1 MDFSA
6 PSPGDFR
13 SPGLSILYREGS
25 IGSSGKM
32 ATSAAISS
40 RMVTLPEIQSA
51 LVRIRKSIHVS
62 PCTRSETFSELTG
75 NSIFLKL
82 ENRQRTGAYKERG
95 ALNKLLSL
103 AANERSQ
110 GVIAASA
117 GNHAQAVA
125 YHASKLGIGAKIV
138 MPLATPLIKVSATRG
153 YGGDVVLHGANYDEA
168 FDEALRLSAQDHLTF
183 VHAFDDDAVI
193 AGQGTLGLELLEQ
206 CPDLEAVIVP
216 IGGGGLIGG
225 ISCALKE
232 TNPRIQVIG
241 VQPARLPSVKV
252 ALADGKPVTLPSAAT
267 IADGIAVRRAGE
279 RTLPL
284 IQKYVDD
291 VVTVEEEEI
300 ANAVLL
306 LLEREKVL
314 AEGAGAA
321 ALAAL
326 VNRRIPTIKDHAAKK
341 IAIVVSGGNI
351 DVTLLAR
358 IIERGLVKDGRLVR
372 LRVHLP
378 DYPGALH
385 RLTGILAQHRANI
398 VETSY
403 DRAYHNVNLGD
414 TAIDI
419 TMETR
424 GPDHIAELISALSA
438 NGYTH
443 ERIL

>member
-1 MDFSA
+1 
-6 PSPGDFR
+6 
-13 SPGLSILYREGS
+13 
-25 IGSSGKM
+25 
-32 ATSAAISS
+32 
-40 RMVTLPEIQSA
+40 MVTLSQIQTA
-51 LVRIRKSIHVS
+51 LARIRQSIPIS
-62 PCTRSETFSELTG
+62 PCTRSETFSELSG
-75 NSIFLKL
+75 NSIYLKL

-95 ALNKLLSL
+95 ALNKLLTL
-103 AANERSQ
+103 TADERAH

-125 YHASKLGIGAKIV
+125 YHASNLGIRSKIV
-138 MPLATPLIKVSATRG
+138 MPLATPLIKVSATRS
-153 YGGDVVLHGANYDEA
+153 YGGEVVLHGGNYDEA
-168 FDEALRLSAQDHLTF
+168 YEEAMRLSEQEHLTF
-183 VHAFDDDAVI
+183 VHPFNDDAVI

-206 CPDLEAVIVP
+206 HPDLDAVILP

-225 ISCALKE
+225 VGCALKE
-232 TNPRIQVIG
+232 TKPAIQVIG
-241 VQPARLPSVKV
+241 VQPALLPSVKV
-252 ALADGKPVTLPSAAT
+252 ALSEGKPVTLPPAVT

-279 RTLPL
+279 KTLAMV
-284 IQKYVDD
+284 QKYVDEI
-291 VVTVEEEEI
+291 VTVEEEEI

-306 LLEREKVL
+306 LLEREKIL

-326 VNRRIPTIKDHAAKK
+326 VNRRIPLLSEKSPRDKAGKK
-341 IAIVVSGGNI
+341 IVVLISGGNI

-398 VETSY
+398 VETAY

-424 GPDHIAELISALSA
+424 GPDHIAELISALGA
-438 NGYTH
+438 NGYLH

>member
-1 MDFSA
+1 
-6 PSPGDFR
+6 
-13 SPGLSILYREGS
+13 
-25 IGSSGKM
+25 
-32 ATSAAISS
+32 
-40 RMVTLPEIQSA
+40 MVTLSHIQSA
-51 LVRIRKSIHVS
+51 LARLRNSIYVS
-62 PCTRSETFSELTG
+62 PCTLSETFSDLTG
-75 NSIFLKL
+75 NSIYLKL

-103 AANERSQ
+103 AAEERSK

-125 YHASKLGIGAKIV
+125 YHASNLGIRATIV
-138 MPLATPLIKVSATRG
+138 MPLPTPLIKVSATRG
-153 YGGDVVLHGANYDEA
+153 FGGDVVLHGSNYDEA
-168 FDEALRLSAQDHLTF
+168 YEEALRLSAEEHLTF

-206 CPDLEAVIVP
+206 HPDLDAVIVP

-225 ISCALKE
+225 MGCALKE
-232 TNPRIQVIG
+232 TNPRIHVVG
-241 VQPARLPSVKV
+241 VQPARIPSAKV
-252 ALADGKPVTLPSAAT
+252 ALSEGKPATLPSAVT
-267 IADGIAVRRAGE
+267 IADGIAVRRVGE

-291 VVTVEEEEI
+291 IVTVEEEEI

-306 LLEREKVL
+306 LLEREKML

-321 ALAAL
+321 AVAAL
-326 VNRRIPTIKDHAAKK
+326 VNRRIPMVRERAGEK
-341 IAIVVSGGNI
+341 IVVVVSGGNI

-424 GPDHIAELISALSA
+424 GPDHIAELISALGA